1 MDFSD
6 SEDGFGSPKIPTTP
20 RPVSRLTSLNKYSP
34 FSIPKTPELSFVET
48 PPAIEDPPTPGDD
61 DYDSDGG
68 AYLLGSPLASRD
80 RSAHVLKI
88 AGYEPR
94 LLDQNDCIEDG
105 EDIEA
110 ADPKIACAHISQ
122 WRIDPDDGNQQT
134 SKSLSKGGEEA
145 SSSTKEKSESGVPV
159 ASPALLRWGK
169 LADSYRH
176 DKTTAD
182 VGHPDAPE
190 GIVFKND
197 SIKTTDEHNATTA
210 TKEEPDHGTEVLHRI
225 PDHAADTSGAE
236 AVIEKQESI
245 ATSLMAALSSDS
257 VQPRPLS
264 LGVVWQLST
273 TLSGILPLDTIDS
286 LQTKPGVCV
295 ATTEKGQRC
304 RASNGKP
311 KEGVPQLT
319 KADVDSLLNKV
330 VRVGEA
336 PQQTVIAGHI
346 RELVSRATCSRSHQ
360 GKAQDRMEELCS
372 YTWNVDA
379 IPRASRA
386 IATMVDCVFEVWIES
401 LTRQPPKPENA
412 VVLDSGPTDSLDVN
426 LTAAIAPLTTIS
438 FGKSEVSV
446 EFKEAVTA
454 SSSATDGCAV
464 QLVKQDMVVVETNTR
479 VSTGGFSTHLNHKFE
494 KFVWSRKKMALS
506 TQELL
511 RETIYKP
518 LSDADMDRTGFI
530 YVFWH
535 TGSFGY
541 VKIGYSKDVAE
552 RLKAWKQ
559 QCGFSLLQHDL
570 GESVAV
576 ARVKHL
582 HRVEALIHAELR
594 DYRLMEP
601 NCAGCGKKHVEW
613 FEVSETHAKRVV
625 AKWTQLSLYSGGHLR
640 QDITEKDIDEMC
652 KLLDFHETTLTGR
665 QGQPAQSWIKGKHK
679 GRRYTKG
686 RRSSGQRK

>member
-1 MDFSD
+1 M
-6 SEDGFGSPKIPTTP
+6 EKILKPHIQ
-20 RPVSRLTSLNKYSP
+20 K
-34 FSIPKTPELSFVET
+34 
-48 PPAIEDPPTPGDD
+48 
-61 DYDSDGG
+61 
-68 AYLLGSPLASRD
+68 
-80 RSAHVLKI
+80 VLVQ
-88 AGYEPR
+88 R
-94 LLDQNDCIEDG
+94 
-105 EDIEA
+105 
-110 ADPKIACAHISQ
+110 AHISQ
-122 WRIDPDDGNQQT
+122 WRIIPHDGNQQT
-134 SKSLSKGGEEA
+134 SKSLSQGVEDTN
-145 SSSTKEKSESGVPV
+145 SSTQEKSEFDAPV
-159 ASPALLRWGK
+159 ASPALLPLGK
-169 LADSYRH
+169 LADFCRH

-182 VGHPDAPE
+182 VAHPDAPE
-190 GIVFKND
+190 GTVFKND
-197 SIKTTDEHNATTA
+197 SINTTGELSATTA
-210 TKEEPDHGTEVLHRI
+210 TKEEPDHGTEVLNRI
-225 PDHAADTSGAE
+225 TNHVADTSGAE

-245 ATSLMAALSSDS
+245 ATSLAAALSSGS

-273 TLSGILPLDTIDS
+273 TLSKILPLDTIDS

-304 RASNGKP
+304 RVSNGKL

-336 PQQTVIAGHI
+336 PQPTVIAAHI
-346 RELVSRATCSRSHQ
+346 RELVSRATCSRWHE
-360 GKAQDRMEELCS
+360 GKAQDRIEELCS
-372 YTWNVDA
+372 YTWKVDA

-386 IATMVDCVFEVWIES
+386 ITTMVDCVFEVWIES
-401 LTRQPPKPENA
+401 LTKHPPKPKNA

-426 LTAAIAPLTTIS
+426 LTAAIAPLATIS
-438 FGKSEVSV
+438 FGKSEVSL
-446 EFKEAVTA
+446 EFKEAVIA
-454 SSSATDGCAV
+454 PSSATDGCAV
-464 QLVKQDMVVVETNTR
+464 QLVKQDVVVVETNTR
-479 VSTGGFSTHLNHKFE
+479 VSTRGFSTHLNHKFE
-494 KFVWSRKKMALS
+494 KFAWSRKKMALS

-511 RETIYKP
+511 RETIYRP

-552 RLKAWKQ
+552 RLKAWKR
-559 QCGFSLLQHDL
+559 QCGFSLQQHNL

-576 ARVKHL
+576 ARVQHL

-601 NCAGCGKKHVEW
+601 NCAGCGRKHVEW
-613 FEVSETHAKRVV
+613 FEASETHARRVV

-640 QDITEKDIDEMC
+640 QDITEEDIDEMC
-652 KLLDFHETTLTGR
+652 KLLDFHETKLTGR
-665 QGQPAQSWIKGKHK
+665 QGQPARSWNKGTYK
-679 GRRYTKG
+679 GRRDTKD

>member
-1 MDFSD
+1 MPRTEALTCSD
-6 SEDGFGSPKIPTTP
+6 L
-20 RPVSRLTSLNKYSP
+20 RL
-34 FSIPKTPELSFVET
+34 
-48 PPAIEDPPTPGDD
+48 A
-61 DYDSDGG
+61 
-68 AYLLGSPLASRD
+68 ARD

-94 LLDQNDCIEDG
+94 LPDQNDCIEDG

-110 ADPKIACAHISQ
+110 ADPKSACTHISQ
-122 WRIDPDDGNQQT
+122 WRIDPHDGNQQT
-134 SKSLSKGGEEA
+134 SKSPSTGVEDA
-145 SSSTKEKSESGVPV
+145 RSSTQKKSESDVPV
-159 ASPALLRWGK
+159 ASPALLPLVK
-169 LADSYRH
+169 LADFCRN

-182 VGHPDAPE
+182 VAHPDAPE
-190 GIVFKND
+190 GTVFKND
-197 SIKTTDEHNATTA
+197 SINTTEELSATTA
-210 TKEEPDHGTEVLHRI
+210 TKEEPDHGTEVLNRI
-225 PDHAADTSGAE
+225 PDHVADTSGAE

-245 ATSLMAALSSDS
+245 ATSLVAALSSNS

-273 TLSGILPLDTIDS
+273 ILSNFLPLDTMDS
-286 LQTKPGVCV
+286 LQTKPGDCV
-295 ATTEKGQRC
+295 ATTEKGQRF
-304 RASNGKP
+304 RVSNGKL
-311 KEGVPQLT
+311 KEGVPQLA

-330 VRVGEA
+330 VRGGEA
-336 PQQTVIAGHI
+336 PQPTVVAAHI
-346 RELVSRATCSRSHQ
+346 REL
-360 GKAQDRMEELCS
+360 GKAQDRIEELCS
-372 YTWNVDA
+372 YTWKVDA

-401 LTRQPPKPENA
+401 LKKHPPKPKNA

-426 LTAAIAPLTTIS
+426 FTAAIDPLATIS
-438 FGKSEVSV
+438 FGKSEVSLEV
-446 EFKEAVTA
+446 KEAAIA
-454 SSSATDGCAV
+454 SSPATDGCAV
-464 QLVKQDMVVVETNTR
+464 QLVKQDVVVVETNTR
-479 VSTGGFSTHLNHKFE
+479 VSTRGFSTHLNHKFE

-511 RETIYKP
+511 RETIYRP

-552 RLKAWKQ
+552 RLKAWKR
-559 QCGFSLLQHDL
+559 QCGFSLQQHNL

-576 ARVKHL
+576 ARVQHL

-601 NCAGCGKKHVEW
+601 NCAGCGRKHVEW
-613 FEVSETHAKRVV
+613 FEASETHARRVV

-652 KLLDFHETTLTGR
+652 KLLDFHETKLTGR
-665 QGQPAQSWIKGKHK
+665 QGQPAQSWIKGKYK
-679 GRRYTKG
+679 GRRDTKD